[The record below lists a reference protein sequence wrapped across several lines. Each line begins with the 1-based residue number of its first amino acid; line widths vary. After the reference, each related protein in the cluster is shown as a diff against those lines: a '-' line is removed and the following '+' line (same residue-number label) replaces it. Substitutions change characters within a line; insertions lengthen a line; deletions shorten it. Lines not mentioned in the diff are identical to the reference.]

1 MSWKDRK
8 KVLFID
14 RDGVIVREQQVDS
27 YDRIE
32 YIPYVFR
39 ALGEI
44 VSRTDYLLVMVSN
57 PPMMDLPGLR
67 RGYSAPSAVRASSLT
82 RS

>member
-1 MSWKDRK
+1 MSGKDRK

-57 PPMMDLPGLR
+57 QEGV
-67 RGYSAPSAVRASSLT
+67 GTRAFT
-82 RS
+82 